1 MKNKFLFILIILGF
15 ISNVLADEEIIFKAG
30 EINILNDG
38 NLVKASNGSEV
49 MLPDNITITADK
61 FEYNKLNSN
70 IEFNQNILAED
81 KINDLKLKTEKLKYL
96 KNKKILNTF
105 GETTFLI
112 QSNYEINSNNVTY
125 DKKKELIFS
134 N

>member
-1 MKNKFLFILIILGF
+1 MKNKFLFILIILSF
-15 ISNVLADEEIIFKAG
+15 VSNVLADEEIIFKAG

-81 KINDLKLKTEKLKYL
+81 KINDLKLKT
-96 KNKKILNTF
+96 
-105 GETTFLI
+105 
-112 QSNYEINSNNVTY
+112 
-125 DKKKELIFS
+125 
-134 N
+134 

>member
-15 ISNVLADEEIIFKAG
+15 ISNVLADEEIIFKAS

-49 MLPDNITITADK
+49 MLPDNITITADE

-125 DKKKELIFS
+125 DKKK

>member
-49 MLPDNITITADK
+49 MLPDNITITADE

-125 DKKKELIFS
+125 DKKKELI
-134 N
+134 